1 MLPLVVATALIQT
14 QKPSLPTLKVEG
26 KKISVEVEGKSY
38 TFDSDSDPTVEKV
51 LPHVA
56 FRKDQRWAVWDD
68 RGLTVRDGKDAVTTK
83 LGDIAVSP
91 RAFSRDEILK
101 TLDLFKTGKRKKNS
115 DSLSGSLRLGSKCYF
130 LPRWTDTDG
139 KTWLEALVEVDL
151 SQPNPRPKF
160 LGRFKGFTSALKP
173 IDERLF
179 LVKDRLSVVSGDGGT
194 WGLASYAD
202 NSGSF
207 EFSPLG
213 TNLISYFRGGYF
225 LESTSYNTYIVGQI
239 DLGSGLRK
247 NLFETRSKLVDLK
260 DGSSVAVVRQK
271 GSTIVKNLKTG
282 GQITTDGNAYVA
294 PIDKYV
300 LVWTKE
306 QRTNAYLYEP
316 VRWTAVATATN

>member
-1 MLPLVVATALIQT
+1 MLPLVVATAVLQT

-26 KKISVEVEGKSY
+26 KKISVEVEGKAYS
-38 TFDSDSDPTVEKV
+38 FDSDSDPTVEKLV
-51 LPHVA
+51 PHIA
-56 FRKDQRWAVWDD
+56 FRRDQRWAVWDH
-68 RGLTVRDGKDAVTTK
+68 RGLTVRDGQNAISTK
-83 LGDIAVSP
+83 LGDVAVSP

-101 TLDLFKTGKRKKNS
+101 SLDQFKSGKRNKES
-115 DSLSGSLRLGSKCYF
+115 DALSGSLRLGSKCYF
-130 LPRWTDTDG
+130 LPRWTDKDG
-139 KTWLEALVEVDL
+139 KTWLEALIEVDL

-160 LGRFKGFTSALKP
+160 LGRFKGFTSALKL

-179 LVKDRLSVVSGDGGT
+179 LVKDRLSVVSSDGGT
-194 WGLASYAD
+194 WGLGSYSD
-202 NSGSF
+202 NTSTF

-225 LESTSYNTYIVGQI
+225 LESTTYNTYIVGQI

-247 NLFETRSKLVDLK
+247 NLFETRSKSVDLK

-282 GQITTDGNAYVA
+282 GQITTDGTAFVA
-294 PIDKYV
+294 PVDKYV

-306 QRTNAYLYEP
+306 QRTSAYLYEP

>member
-1 MLPLVVATALIQT
+1 MLPLVVATAVFQT

-38 TFDSDSDPTVEKV
+38 SFDSETDPTAEKV
-51 LPHVA
+51 VPHIA
-56 FRKDQRWAVWDD
+56 FRRDQRWAVWDH
-68 RGLTVRDGKDAVTTK
+68 RGLTIRDGKNAISTK

-101 TLDLFKTGKRKKNS
+101 TLDQFKTGKRQKDS
-115 DSLSGSLRLGSKCYF
+115 DALSGSLRLGSKCYF
-130 LPRWTDTDG
+130 LPRWTDKEG
-139 KTWLEALVEVDL
+139 KSWLEALIEVDL
-151 SQPNPRPKF
+151 NQPNPRPKF
-160 LGRFKGFTSALKP
+160 LGRFKGFTSALKL
-173 IDERLF
+173 IDDRLF
-179 LVKDRLSVVSGDGGT
+179 LVKDRLSVVSAEGGT
-194 WGLASYAD
+194 WGLGSYAD
-202 NSGSF
+202 NTSSF

-247 NLFETRSKLVDLK
+247 NLFESRSKSIDLK

-271 GSTIVKNLKTG
+271 GSTIVKNLRTG

-306 QRTNAYLYEP
+306 QRTSAYLYEP
-316 VRWTAVATATN
+316 VRWTAVATASN

>member
-26 KKISVEVEGKSY
+26 KVISVQIEGKSY
-38 TFDSDSDPTVEKV
+38 SYDSETDPTAEKL

-56 FRKDQRWAVWDD
+56 FRRDQRWAVWDD
-68 RGLTVRDGKDAVTTK
+68 RGLTVRDGKNAVTTK
-83 LGDIAVSP
+83 LGEIAVSP
-91 RAFSRDEILK
+91 RGFARDEIIK
-101 TLDLFKTGKRKKNS
+101 TLDLFKANKRKKDS
-115 DSLSGSLRLGSKCYF
+115 DSLSGSLRLGTKCYF

-139 KTWLEALVEVDL
+139 KTWLEALIEVDL
-151 SQPNPRPKF
+151 AQANPRPKF

-179 LVKDRLSVVSGDGGT
+179 LVKDRLSVVSSDGGT
-194 WGLASYAD
+194 WGL
-202 NSGSF
+202 GSFLDSNGTF

-213 TNLISYFRGGYF
+213 TNLVSYFRGGYF

-271 GSTIVKNLKTG
+271 GSTVVKNLKTG
-282 GQITTDGNAYVA
+282 GQITAEGNAFVA

-300 LVWTKE
+300 LVWSKD
-306 QRTNAYLYEP
+306 QRMNAYLYEP
-316 VRWTAVATATN
+316 VRWTVVATATN

>member
-1 MLPLVVATALIQT
+1 MLPLVVVAAVFQT
-14 QKPSLPTLKVEG
+14 QNPILPTLKVEG
-26 KKISVEVEGKSY
+26 KTINVGIEGKSY
-38 TFDSDSDPTVEKV
+38 AFDSEADPTTEAVV
-51 LPHVA
+51 PHIA
-56 FRKDQRWAVWDD
+56 YRRDQRWAVWDD
-68 RGLTVRDGKDAVTTK
+68 RGLTVRDGKVAVTTK
-83 LGDIAVSP
+83 LEDISVSP

-101 TLDLFKTGKRKKNS
+101 SLEMFKVGKRKKNS
-115 DSLSGSLRLGSKCYF
+115 DSLSGAIRLGSKCYF

-139 KTWLEALVEVDL
+139 KAWLEALIEVDL
-151 SQPNPRPKF
+151 NQANPRPKF

-173 IDERLF
+173 IDDRLF
-179 LVKDRLSVVSGDGGT
+179 LVRNRLSIVSSESGT
-194 WGLASYAD
+194 WGLASYLD
-202 NSGSF
+202 NSGAF

-225 LESTSYNTYIVGQI
+225 LESTTYNTYIVGQI

-260 DGSSVAVVRQK
+260 DGSSVAVIRQK

-294 PIDKYV
+294 PVDKYV

-306 QRTNAYLYEP
+306 KRTSAYLYEP

>member
-26 KKISVEVEGKSY
+26 KKISVEVDGKAY
-38 TFDSDSDPTVEKV
+38 AFDADTDPTSEKV
-51 LPHVA
+51 IPHIA
-56 FRKDQRWAVWDD
+56 FRRDQRWAVWDD
-68 RGLTVRDGKDAVTTK
+68 RGLTVRDGKVAVTTK
-83 LGDIAVSP
+83 LGEIAVSP

-101 TLDLFKTGKRKKNS
+101 SLDLFKTNKRKKNS
-115 DSLSGSLRLGSKCYF
+115 DALSGSLRLGTKCYF
-130 LPRWTDTDG
+130 LPRWTDADG
-139 KTWLEALVEVDL
+139 KTWLEALIEVDL
-151 SQPNPRPKF
+151 AQPNPRPKF
-160 LGRFKGFTSALKP
+160 LGRFKGFTSALKN
-173 IDERLF
+173 IDDRLF
-179 LVKDRLSVVSGDGGT
+179 LVRDRLSIVSSDGGT
-194 WGLASYAD
+194 WGLGSFAD
-202 NSGSF
+202 NNGTF

-239 DLGSGLRK
+239 DLSSGLRK
-247 NLFETRSKLVDLK
+247 NLFETRSKSVDLK

-271 GSTIVKNLKTG
+271 GSTVVKNLKTG

-300 LVWTKE
+300 LVWTKD
-306 QRTNAYLYEP
+306 QRTSAYLYEP

>member
-1 MLPLVVATALIQT
+1 MLPLVVVAAVFQT
-14 QKPSLPTLKVEG
+14 QNPILPTLKVEG
-26 KKISVEVEGKSY
+26 KTINVGIEGKSY
-38 TFDSDSDPTVEKV
+38 AFDSEADPTTESVV
-51 LPHVA
+51 PHIA
-56 FRKDQRWAVWDD
+56 YRRDQRWAVWDD
-68 RGLTVRDGKDAVTTK
+68 RGLTVRDGKVAVTTK
-83 LGDIAVSP
+83 LGDISVSP

-101 TLDLFKTGKRKKNS
+101 TLDMFKSGKRKKNS
-115 DSLSGSLRLGSKCYF
+115 DSLSGAIRLGSKCYF

-139 KTWLEALVEVDL
+139 KAWLEALIEVDL
-151 SQPNPRPKF
+151 NQANPRPKF

-173 IDERLF
+173 IDDRLF
-179 LVKDRLSVVSGDGGT
+179 LVRNRLSIVSSEGGT
-194 WGLASYAD
+194 WGLASYSD
-202 NSGSF
+202 NSGAF

-225 LESTSYNTYIVGQI
+225 LESTTYNTYIVGQI

-260 DGSSVAVVRQK
+260 DGSSVAVIRQK

-294 PIDKYV
+294 PVDKYV

-306 QRTNAYLYEP
+306 KRTSAYLYEP